1 LQAAPMAHSLEIMR
15 NFLGK
20 TQNFLRISPFGLAVS
35 LDFPHNCDVQSGTNE
50 RTRALWPLLSPVVKS
65 NRNSP
70 TWRHYQMLQLSS
82 TQWSSLYNIFSF
94 GLISMLATT
103 VFTLVSQSRVLP
115 KYRSAL
121 VMSSMV
127 TFIAGYH
134 YFRIF
139 NSFNESSKM
148 GGVTIGT
155 AQGSFNEAYRYV
167 DWILTVPLLLVE
179 VIAVLAL
186 AKAAANSLITR
197 LVPASAAMIILG
209 YPGEISSNT
218 GTKVLYGILSTLPF
232 LYILYVL
239 FVELTKS
246 LDRQPDGVAA
256 TIGRL
261 RLLLIATWGVYPIS
275 YLIPILVKNPS
286 ASQMASLFTDRQIG
300 YTIADVLAKCVF
312 GLTIYKIAKMKSVAE
327 GMKDDH

>member
-1 LQAAPMAHSLEIMR
+1 M
-15 NFLGK
+15 
-20 TQNFLRISPFGLAVS
+20 
-35 LDFPHNCDVQSGTNE
+35 
-50 RTRALWPLLSPVVKS
+50 
-65 NRNSP
+65 
-70 TWRHYQMLQLSS
+70 
-82 TQWSSLYNIFSF
+82 YNIFSF

-115 KYRSAL
+115 KYRAAL

-139 NSFNESSKM
+139 NSFNESTKM
-148 GGVTIGT
+148 NGMMSELSVGT

-246 LDRQPDGVAA
+246 LDRQPEGVAA

-261 RLLLIATWGVYPIS
+261 RMLLIATWGVYPIS

-286 ASQMASLFTDRQIG
+286 ASQAASLFTDRQLG

>member
-1 LQAAPMAHSLEIMR
+1 MSTTIAL
-15 NFLGK
+15 
-20 TQNFLRISPFGLAVS
+20 SPDQFGL
-35 LDFPHNCDVQSGTNE
+35 
-50 RTRALWPLLSPVVKS
+50 
-65 NRNSP
+65 
-70 TWRHYQMLQLSS
+70 
-82 TQWSSLYNIFSF
+82 LYNVFSF
-94 GLISMLATT
+94 GLISMLACT
-103 VFTLVSQSRVLP
+103 VYTLVSQSRVLP
-115 KYRSAL
+115 KYRGAL

-134 YFRIF
+134 YWRIF
-139 NSFNESSKM
+139 NSFSESYNEETR
-148 GGVTIGT
+148 VIAVGT
-155 AQGSFNEAYRYV
+155 AKGTFNEAYRYV

-186 AKAAANSLITR
+186 AKAAASSLINR
-197 LVPASAAMIILG
+197 LVPASAAMIALG
-209 YPGEISSNT
+209 YPGEMSTDPNT
-218 GTKVLYGILSTLPF
+218 KIIWGVLSTLPF

-239 FVELTKS
+239 FVELSKS
-246 LDRQPDGVAA
+246 LERQPDGVAA

-275 YLIPILVKNPS
+275 YLLPIISDDAASDPS
-286 ASQMASLFTDRQIG
+286 SFVYRQIG